1 MNKDLLRAY
10 RMYHESVVRLGIAS
24 KRLKSSPPLAIPK
37 RQADVDYW
45 EGEVEY
51 WRDCVNC
58 LEDFCGREKGLI

>member
-10 RMYHESVVRLGIAS
+10 RMYHQSVVRLDVAS

-51 WRDCVNC
+51 WRDYVNL
-58 LEDFCGREKGLI
+58 LEDFYGREKGLI